1 VFVDVHHIDPKAE
14 GGSHDPENRVT
25 LCAAHHR
32 AIHRGTLVVSGR
44 ASTGL
49 EFRHADGTAYGSP
62 CVSPHSSAALAT
74 AFRALR
80 SLGFRENEARRAIE
94 RVRTHVGADD
104 SAESVLRRALAE
116 LTPPAPSGSAN
127 AFGPKAA

>member
-1 VFVDVHHIDPKAE
+1 VFVDVHHLDPKAE
-14 GGSHDPENRVT
+14 GGSHDPENLVT

-32 AIHRGTLVVSGR
+32 AIHRGTLVVR
-44 ASTGL
+44 ASAGGL
-49 EFRHADGTAYGSP
+49 EFRHTDGTTYGSP
-62 CVSPHSSAALAT
+62 RVSPRSSAALAT

-80 SLGFRENEARRAIE
+80 SLGFREIESRRAIE
-94 RVRTHVGADD
+94 NVLTHVGADD

-116 LTPPAPSGSAN
+116 LTPPTRPGSPN